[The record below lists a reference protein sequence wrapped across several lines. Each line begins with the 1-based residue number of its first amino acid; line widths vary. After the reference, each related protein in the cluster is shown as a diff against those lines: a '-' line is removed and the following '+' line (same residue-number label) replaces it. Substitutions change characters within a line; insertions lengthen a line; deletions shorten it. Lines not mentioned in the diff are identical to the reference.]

1 MLEALAYG
9 VLLLPVAVVAT
20 LVVAAWSWGPMR
32 GPIATRVHRLA
43 RIALVVEA
51 LLVIAALVW
60 MSQDPGW
67 S

>member
-20 LVVAAWSWGPMR
+20 LVVLVWSWGPMR